1 MNLGNYVY
9 EVDRVENSNIFR
21 NTVQQVNDIKVKITK
36 DWKNTNL
43 AVSQQPESIQ
53 VYLMRDGVAYGTY
66 EVKAEEN
73 WTLTIEG
80 LPRFREDTHAESVYS
95 VQEVGVDPVSG
106 MVLYG
111 HDYYK
116 AEVSS
121 TQTPVGADFELT
133 LTNECQGHY
142 AYVLNRHYSYTDKHG
157 VTSTYSEPGEIQYGV
172 KDESISYNPG
182 NYTTVEEYPG
192 VVFDFKSGTVTNN
205 NVQLEAFATSESR
218 SLTLE
223 NRNLYIVDLYYSY
236 AEEYEP
242 PKPIDPDTGDDD
254 VDIFVSKVWKD
265 DGSDLRPDS
274 ISVQLYRNGK
284 AYGDEVTLSE
294 DNDWRYTW
302 RDLNDGYTW
311 SVEEVDVPDGYVS
324 KTTRMGNRWVI
335 TNTLEGTEIEDPETP
350 TTDLP
355 DTDVPTSGD
364 TGTDLQNPDVPRAD
378 APKTGDATWL
388 WAMAAAVS
396 GMGLVWLTISGKKG
410 KEEDA

>member
-36 DWKNTNL
+36 GWKNTNL

-133 LTNECQGHY
+133 LTNQ
-142 AYVLNRHYSYTDKHG
+142 AL
-157 VTSTYSEPGEIQYGV
+157 
-172 KDESISYNPG
+172 KDAKVG
-182 NYTTVEEYPG
+182 
-192 VVFDFKSGTVTNN
+192 
-205 NVQLEAFATSESR
+205 
-218 SLTLE
+218 
-223 NRNLYIVDLYYSY
+223 
-236 AEEYEP
+236 
-242 PKPIDPDTGDDD
+242 DP
-254 VDIFVSKVWKD
+254 
-265 DGSDLRPDS
+265 R
-274 ISVQLYRNGK
+274 
-284 AYGDEVTLSE
+284 
-294 DNDWRYTW
+294 WR
-302 RDLNDGYTW
+302 
-311 SVEEVDVPDGYVS
+311 
-324 KTTRMGNRWVI
+324 
-335 TNTLEGTEIEDPETP
+335 
-350 TTDLP
+350 
-355 DTDVPTSGD
+355 
-364 TGTDLQNPDVPRAD
+364 
-378 APKTGDATWL
+378 
-388 WAMAAAVS
+388 
-396 GMGLVWLTISGKKG
+396 
-410 KEEDA
+410 